1 MGPSDH
7 HMGQNIGVTKFPG
20 EKQHIGDVLTLF
32 VYVFNFFQIFVNV
45 PVKYTSKV
53 VVFDRFI
60 DDSH

>member
-1 MGPSDH
+1 
-7 HMGQNIGVTKFPG
+7 MGQNIGVTKFPG